1 MFPVSTQT
9 SLDEIEDAGNAEFGG
24 EFLGPHRSFL
34 SRRAS
39 SPIAARRRHHE
50 IWRAG
55 ARKTLF
61 GYLTR
66 NGGRH
71 QLRATPGPLR
81 QYHASRDTLVR
92 DVLWF
97 RLWRL

>member
-9 SLDEIEDAGNAEFGG
+9 SLDEIEDAGNSEFGG

-39 SPIAARRRHHE
+39 SPIAAAPPRYLADR
-50 IWRAG
+50 G
-55 ARKTLF
+55 AEDAFRLSHKERGTTL
-61 GYLTR
+61 
-66 NGGRH
+66 
-71 QLRATPGPLR
+71 TPCDPR
-81 QYHASRDTLVR
+81 VSPAISASRDALVR
-92 DVLWF
+92 DVLLF